1 MKKPTSQIL
10 TINSKKEK
18 TTFLNIVISQSSAV
32 FQLLSSKNQPLLVR
46 WNPFSNKKKTHIFTF
61 TVLKESEIIRGGKMY
76 LPCLEFWP

>member
-18 TTFLNIVISQSSAV
+18 TTFLNIVISQSSAI

-46 WNPFSNKKKTHIFTF
+46 WNPFSNKKKNSHFYIYSFER
-61 TVLKESEIIRGGKMY
+61 VGDYKGGQDV
-76 LPCLEFWP
+76 PSWS